1 MYNYKLKEN
10 VNPIDKI
17 TMDIPLFIRMLEF
30 AREDAKSDLDLHDAT
45 EKAIALSESGRT
57 LTMADYEI
65 IVNGQPTHENKIREV
80 VKKTIEKKG
89 YTLFN

>member
-17 TMDIPLFIRMLEF
+17 TMDVPLFIRMLEF

-45 EKAIALSESGRT
+45 EKAIALSETGRT

>member
-45 EKAIALSESGRT
+45 EKAIALSEIGRT
-57 LTMADYEI
+57 LTMADYET

>member
-17 TMDIPLFIRMLEF
+17 TMDVPLFIRMLEF

-45 EKAIALSESGRT
+45 EKAIALSETGRT
-57 LTMADYEI
+57 LTMADYET

-89 YTLFN
+89 YTLFK